1 MSLSKISTNEYQGKI
16 DQGYGFNAYYGMLAN
31 IRDENPELFYE
42 SPKVVCV
49 RYPMYGIV
57 FLVLV
62 KKCAGCDRRG
72 RKLNHNNC
80 PVYTDCGMFMD
91 EEKWLGLC
99 KERLN
104 RIKASPSDEDD
115 GFIKIFATML
125 PKGVDV
131 SNPDFILDELIVMPF
146 LSQKLCLSMFCWN
159 DEIYEV
165 VEQEELAKFET
176 LECAERN
183 AVQAILTRFSD
194 QQFPLITSYEQF
206 TPRAKN

>member
-1 MSLSKISTNEYQGKI
+1 
-16 DQGYGFNAYYGMLAN
+16 
-31 IRDENPELFYE
+31 
-42 SPKVVCV
+42 
-49 RYPMYGIV
+49 
-57 FLVLV
+57 
-62 KKCAGCDRRG
+62 
-72 RKLNHNNC
+72 
-80 PVYTDCGMFMD
+80 MFMD

-131 SNPDFILDELIVMPF
+131 SNPDFILDELIMMPF
-146 LSQKLCLSMFCWN
+146 LSQKLCLSMFCCD